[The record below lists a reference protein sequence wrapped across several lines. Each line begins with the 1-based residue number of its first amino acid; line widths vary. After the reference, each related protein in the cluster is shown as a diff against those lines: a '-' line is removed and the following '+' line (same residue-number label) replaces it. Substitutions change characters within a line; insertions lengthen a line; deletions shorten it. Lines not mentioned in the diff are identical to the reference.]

1 MTICYFG
8 DYDPDY
14 SRTRVILYGL
24 SECGVSVVHCNVHGK
39 GLIKYWR
46 LWQKHRALRGGYD
59 VLFVGLGDA
68 RLMPFFA
75 KLVSQRPI
83 VWEPLFSI
91 YDNWVFDRKL
101 TSPHSLKAYLYWF
114 MDWLGCKV
122 SNLVILD
129 TGTNCV
135 YFHETF
141 GVPMRKLSRVLVGAD
156 TRVFTPLSKTQDT
169 GKFEVEFHGKYIPV
183 QGADVI
189 VRAAKLLE
197 QEDVHFTM
205 IGGGQAFNKTK
216 ALAEKLQV
224 TNITFFPTLPR
235 EKVVEYIRN
244 ANACMGLVGDVP
256 RVVRAI
262 PNKLYEAA
270 AMARVSINVDSS
282 SLREVF
288 TPGVDTI
295 GVKQG
300 DPEDLAHAIRE
311 LKESGNAEAMGKAA
325 YETFVKTSTP
335 KLVAQ
340 SLIDALVKTGTCRG
354 AQSQL

>member
-14 SRTRVILYGL
+14 SRTRVLLYGL
-24 SECGVSVVHCNVHGK
+24 GECGVSIAHCNARGK
-39 GLIKYWR
+39 GFGKYWE
-46 LWQKHRALRGGYD
+46 LFQKHRALRGKYD
-59 VLFVGLGDA
+59 LLLVGLGDA
-68 RLMPFFA
+68 RLMSFFA
-75 KLVSQRPI
+75 RLISRRPI
-83 VWEPLFSI
+83 VWEPLYSI

-122 SNLVILD
+122 SDLIILD
-129 TGTNCV
+129 TKTNCD

-141 GVPMRKLSRVLVGAD
+141 DVPMHKLARVLVGAD
-156 TRVFTPLSKTQDT
+156 TRVFTPLSKMQET

-183 QGADVI
+183 QGTGVI
-189 VRAAKLLE
+189 VQAAKLLE
-197 QEDVHFTM
+197 RDDVHFTM
-205 IGGGQAFNKTK
+205 IGGGQAFHDTKT
-216 ALAEKLQV
+216 LAEKLQV

-235 EKVVEYIRN
+235 EKVVECIRN
-244 ANACMGLVGDVP
+244 ADVCMGLVGDVP

-282 SLREVF
+282 SLHEVF
-288 TPGVDTI
+288 TPSLDTI
-295 GVKQG
+295 GIKQG
-300 DPEDLAHAIRE
+300 DPEDLARAIRE
-311 LKESGNAEAMGKAA
+311 LRESGKARALGKAA
-325 YETFVKTSTP
+325 YETFIKTSTP

-340 SLIDALVKTGTCRG
+340 SLIEALVKIRG
-354 AQSQL
+354 LP

>member
-1 MTICYFG
+1 MRICYFG

-14 SRTRVILYGL
+14 SRTRVILCGL
-24 SECGVSVVHCNVHGK
+24 HECGVSVVHCNARWK
-39 GLIKYWR
+39 GLGKYR
-46 LWQKHRALRGGYD
+46 VLWQKHRALRADYD
-59 VLFVGLGDA
+59 VLLVGLGDA

-75 KLVSQRPI
+75 WLVSRRLI
-83 VWEPLFSI
+83 VWEPLYSI

-122 SNLVILD
+122 SDLIILD
-129 TGTNCV
+129 TNTNCR

-141 GVPMRKLSRVLVGAD
+141 GVPMGKLSRVLVGAD
-156 TRVFTPLSKTQDT
+156 TRVFMPLSKTRDT

-183 QGADVI
+183 QGTDVI

-197 QEDVHFTM
+197 QDDVHFTM
-205 IGGGQAFNKTK
+205 IGGGQAFNETK

-244 ANACMGLVGDVP
+244 ADVCMGLVGDVP

-270 AMARVSINVDSS
+270 AMARVSINVGSS

-288 TPGVDTI
+288 YPGVDTI

-300 DPEDLAHAIRE
+300 DPEDLARAIRE
-311 LKESGNAEAMGKAA
+311 LKGSGKAEQMGKAA
-325 YETFVKTSTP
+325 YDTFIKTCTP

-340 SLIDALVKTGTCRG
+340 SLLDAFSKNLTP
-354 AQSQL
+354 